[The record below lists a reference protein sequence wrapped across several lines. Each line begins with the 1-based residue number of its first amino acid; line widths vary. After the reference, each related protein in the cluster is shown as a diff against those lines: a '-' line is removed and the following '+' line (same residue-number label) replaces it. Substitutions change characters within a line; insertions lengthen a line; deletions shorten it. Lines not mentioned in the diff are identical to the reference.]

1 MKNDTLKSF
10 VFLGRSGCLLP
21 LLIILNLFFGMLF
34 LRPLYWLILEIILVL
49 FFIINGYIL
58 TKKIFSTT
66 RKRENVIDVEAEV
79 VEDKKKLE

>member
-1 MKNDTLKSF
+1 MKNDSLKSF
-10 VFLGRSGCLLP
+10 VFFGRSGCLLP

-58 TKKIFSTT
+58 TKKIFSANP
-66 RKRENVIDVEAEV
+66 KRENVIDVEAEV